1 MRHESTT
8 TKAITND
15 HSFTECRD
23 GGVVILIHSQIL
35 ARPAPLAAHFNAS
48 ITGALAS
55 YLRPEALMEILSLPS
70 LILTQ
75 GPKQH
80 QSST

>member
-1 MRHESTT
+1 M
-8 TKAITND
+8 KAITND

-35 ARPAPLAAHFNAS
+35 ARAAPLAAHFNAS

-55 YLRPEALMEILSLPS
+55 YLRPEALTEILSLTS

-75 GPKQH
+75 AVRRN
-80 QSST
+80 T

>member
-8 TKAITND
+8 MKANTND

-35 ARPAPLAAHFNAS
+35 ARTAQLLAAHFNAS

-55 YLRPEALMEILSLPS
+55 YLRPEALTEILS
-70 LILTQ
+70 
-75 GPKQH
+75 
-80 QSST
+80 